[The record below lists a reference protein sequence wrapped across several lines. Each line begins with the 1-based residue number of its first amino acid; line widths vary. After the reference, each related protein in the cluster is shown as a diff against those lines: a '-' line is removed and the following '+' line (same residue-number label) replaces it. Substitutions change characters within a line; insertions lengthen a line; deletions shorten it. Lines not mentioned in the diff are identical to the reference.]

1 MHPSRPSS
9 SKPALALL
17 IAGLLAATACTG
29 QRPTLTDDTNPSAEQ
44 SSTTTASDAGTER
57 AEAARATGDE
67 IAVYPD
73 ATTTEP
79 TQTIT
84 TAEAAASPDVPITFL
99 VKDRSGDRIEVYLP
113 VEPPGSTG
121 WVDAA
126 DVTVSAVD
134 YRVELSLS
142 GRWLRVRQLG
152 EILLDEPI
160 AVGTSDDVP
169 EPGAIYYL
177 KELLQPPDPS
187 GPYGTYA
194 YGLSGF
200 RSSQSSFTTGEG
212 IVGLHGTEDESSI
225 GGELGSGSIA
235 LADEVLARMV
245 SEIGLPLGTPVDVLP

>member
-1 MHPSRPSS
+1 VHPSRSSS
-9 SKPALALL
+9 SKPAFALL

-29 QRPTLTDDTNPSAEQ
+29 QRPSLTDDTSPSAEQ
-44 SSTTTASDAGTER
+44 SSTTTASDTGTETT
-57 AEAARATGDE
+57 EAAQAAGDE

-84 TAEAAASPDVPITFL
+84 AAEAAASPDVPITFL
-99 VKDRSGDRIEVYLP
+99 VKDRSGGRIEVYLP

-126 DVTVSAVD
+126 EVTVSMVD

-142 GRWLRVRQLG
+142 GRWLRVFERGQV
-152 EILLDEPI
+152 ILDEPT
-160 AVGTSDDVP
+160 AVGSGDDVP
-169 EPGAIYYL
+169 APGGIYYL
-177 KELLQPPDPS
+177 KELLQPPDPT

-200 RSSQSSFTTGEG
+200 SSSQSSFTSGEG
-212 IVGLHGTEDESSI
+212 IVGLHGTADESSI
-225 GGELGSGSIA
+225 GGDVDSGSVA
-235 LADEVLARMV
+235 LADDVLARMV
-245 SEIGLPLGTPVDVLP
+245 NEIGLPLGTSVDVLP